1 MSKPYIIGGAIGAGI
16 VLTIAGL
23 LAAAYHHESSEA
35 EACKSTLQ
43 AVTSPSGLYRAEMKN
58 QVCRWGLGLAANN
71 VSVKIEKLGKGGW
84 FYTIPLEYDGLN
96 GDQGLPAPTIN
107 WNGPNSLMILV
118 HTQDTSG
125 TMVRISHELTVV
137 RSYVGPR
144 GS

>member
-1 MSKPYIIGGAIGAGI
+1 VQKPYIIGGAIGAGI
-16 VLTIAGL
+16 VLAIAGL
-23 LAAAYHHESSEA
+23 LAAAYHHEFSEA

-43 AVTSPSGLYRAEMKN
+43 AMTSPSGLYRAEMKN
-58 QVCRWGLGLAANN
+58 QICRWGFGFAANN
-71 VSVKIEKLGKGGW
+71 VSVKIEKLGNGGW

-96 GDQGLPAPTIN
+96 GDQGLSVPMIN

-125 TMVRISHELTVV
+125 TLVRTSHELTVV
-137 RSYVGPR
+137 RSYVGSR